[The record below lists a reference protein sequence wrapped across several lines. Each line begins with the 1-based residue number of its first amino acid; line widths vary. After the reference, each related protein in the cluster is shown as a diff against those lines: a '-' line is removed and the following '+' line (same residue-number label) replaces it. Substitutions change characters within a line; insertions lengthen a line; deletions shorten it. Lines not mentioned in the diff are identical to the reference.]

1 MIDRT
6 NKNIS
11 GMIRMTLKVKDGV
24 VQTVYIPLARIIE
37 IRYPSSHEKTLV
49 AVVNPDNSTEY
60 YLAEETPKELF
71 NSYVYL

>member
-11 GMIRMTLKVKDGV
+11 GMIRMTVKDGL
-24 VQTVYIPLARIIE
+24 VQTIYIPLRLIIE
-37 IRYPSSHEKTLV
+37 IVYPSSSGKTV
-49 AVVNPDNSTEY
+49 VTVVNPDDSTKY
-60 YLAEETPKELF
+60 YVVEETPEQLF